1 MTQKKLQQF
10 KQLLTTWIQTSSIV
24 TPKRKVVITGLGAL
38 APNGNT
44 LSTYWDAV
52 ISGKSGIGPIKSFDA
67 ENLNVKIAGELKDFD
82 PLAHFNRKEIRKL
95 DPFTIYHMV
104 TAKEAIVNSELNLE
118 KADLD
123 RIGVIIGTGIGGI
136 QTLENEHGVYSQR
149 GQRRVSPFFVPRFI
163 PNIASGNLAIKFGFK
178 GPNHTVISAC
188 ASGTDAIGCAARTIQ
203 YGDADIMITGGS
215 EASITGLTISGF
227 ANIKALSTRNDSPES
242 ASRPFDLERDGFV
255 LGEGAATL
263 VLEEE
268 EHAKKRNAPILGELA
283 GYGATDDAYHIT
295 QPSEGGKGA
304 IKAMDL
310 AIKDASLNPHDINY
324 INAHGTSTPF
334 NDKTES
340 AAISS
345 LFGDHA
351 TRLRISSTKSMVGHA
366 LGASG
371 ALEAVTCVK
380 AINENIAP
388 PTINYEHK
396 DPECTLNYV
405 PNNAEKTQIDAAMSN
420 SFGFGGHNAVIV
432 FKKWG
437 ND

>member
-104 TAKEAIVNSELNLE
+104 TAEEAIVNSELNLE

-203 YGDADIMITGGS
+203 FGDADIMITGGS

-345 LFGDHA
+345 LFGDHV